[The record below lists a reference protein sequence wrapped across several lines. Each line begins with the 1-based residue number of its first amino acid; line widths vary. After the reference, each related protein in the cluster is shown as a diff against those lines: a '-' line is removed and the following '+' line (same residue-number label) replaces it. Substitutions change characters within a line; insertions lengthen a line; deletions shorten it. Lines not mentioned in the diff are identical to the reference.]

1 MENAVPHIIASL
13 MYVIVPKV
21 LPHCIADAIARKIVE
36 ERLWHCK
43 AAPDENEAARMK
55 R

>member
-1 MENAVPHIIASL
+1 MKNAVPHIIASL

-21 LPHCIADAIARKIVE
+21 LPQCIADAIARKILE
-36 ERLWHCK
+36 ERLSHCK
-43 AAPDENEAARMK
+43 AGRIKTGRLGMK